1 MKLIKSLK
9 ELNNK
14 DYEFDK
20 TTKIMIL
27 LLTFSICGIFGF
39 IYETLFYRI
48 DLGYFVK
55 RGTTFGPWIPIYGF
69 GSLFITL
76 LCFRLK
82 DKPFVIFLLSSVITG
97 VLEYGT
103 GWFCD
108 KILHHRYWDYNT
120 EILNFGN
127 INGYVCF
134 RSVFLF
140 AVAGLFLIYVLVPKV
155 NKLLNKYN
163 LKLVSIILGSLFIID
178 IILYK
183 IIY

>member
-1 MKLIKSLK
+1 MLNKLIK
-9 ELNNK
+9 
-14 DYEFDK
+14 FDK
-20 TTKIMIL
+20 SIKKENIVYL
-27 LLTFSICGIFGF
+27 LMLLFVIGGITGF
-39 IYETLFYRI
+39 IYEELFYRI

-69 GSLFITL
+69 GSVFITM
-76 LCFRLK
+76 LCYRYK
-82 DKPFVIFLLSSVITG
+82 NKPWLVFLLAAIVTG

-108 KILHHRYWDYNT
+108 KVLNQRYWDYNN

-127 INGYVCF
+127 INGYICF

-140 AVAGLFLIYVLVPKV
+140 ALAGLLLIYVIIPKV
-155 NKLLNKYN
+155 NKLMSKYN
-163 LKLVSIILGSLFIID
+163 LKLLSVITFSMFVLDIL
-178 IILYK
+178 LYK

>member
-1 MKLIKSLK
+1 MLEKVFEK
-9 ELNNK
+9 
-14 DYEFDK
+14 DK
-20 TTKIMIL
+20 TIKKENIIYL
-27 LLTFSICGIFGF
+27 LLLIFVIGGVVGF
-39 IYETLFYRI
+39 VYEELFYRI

>member
-1 MKLIKSLK
+1 MLEKVFEK
-9 ELNNK
+9 
-14 DYEFDK
+14 DK
-20 TTKIMIL
+20 TIKKENIIYL
-27 LLTFSICGIFGF
+27 LLLIFVIGGVIGF
-39 IYETLFYRI
+39 IYEELFYKI

-76 LCFRLK
+76 LCNRFK
-82 DKPFVIFLLSSVITG
+82 DKPLVIFLLSSIITG

-103 GWFCD
+103 GWVCD
-108 KILHHRYWDYNT
+108 KFFYIRLWDYNN

-140 AVAGLFLIYVLVPKV
+140 ALAGLFLIYVLVPKV

-163 LKLVSIILGSLFIID
+163 LKLISIILSSLFIID

>member
-1 MKLIKSLK
+1 MLEKVFEK
-9 ELNNK
+9 
-14 DYEFDK
+14 DK
-20 TTKIMIL
+20 TIKKENIIYL
-27 LLTFSICGIFGF
+27 LLLIFVIGGVVGF
-39 IYETLFYRI
+39 IYEEIFYRI

-69 GSLFITL
+69 GSLFITII
-76 LCFRLK
+76 CYRLK
-82 DKPFVIFLLSSVITG
+82 DKPLVIFLLSSVITG

-108 KILHHRYWDYNT
+108 KILHQRYWDYNN

-140 AVAGLFLIYVLVPKV
+140 ALAGLFLIYVLVPKV

-163 LKLVSIILGSLFIID
+163 LKIVSILLGSLFILD
-178 IILYK
+178 IVLYK

>member
-1 MKLIKSLK
+1 MLEKVFEK
-9 ELNNK
+9 
-14 DYEFDK
+14 DK
-20 TTKIMIL
+20 TIKKENIIYL
-27 LLTFSICGIFGF
+27 LLLIFVIGGVIGF
-39 IYETLFYRI
+39 IYEELFYKI

-69 GSLFITL
+69 GSLFITI
-76 LCFRLK
+76 LCYRLK

-140 AVAGLFLIYVLVPKV
+140 ALAGLFLIYVLVPKV

-163 LKLVSIILGSLFIID
+163 LKIVSIILSSLFIID